1 MVHSRLARL
10 ELALAAS
17 LLLLSACSSSGSA
30 SSGGGGG
37 TTGAPPPDT
46 SAASQTGGSGSAAA
60 TGATTDSSLSGTT
73 ESAGGQQFKG
83 QTLTVASWQSYGA
96 DDPWALKEFE
106 AQTGATV
113 KNVYYTSEDGM
124 LQMLKQ
130 GGLGSID
137 VLLPNLQYVDPAAS
151 QGLIQPIDQSK
162 ITTWGELEPTFT
174 KLDSIRYKGDL
185 YAVPWVQGA
194 TSLAVNP
201 DAVSGEVDSW
211 SILWDPSSKGKVAF
225 FDDPTTA
232 VMTAA
237 LYLGEDP
244 QHPDLDKVR
253 ATLEDLKK
261 NVKLFWSSAD
271 DWNKPYLSG
280 AITMGNLWSGLAGT
294 LNANGHAVK
303 YVFPKEGTII
313 WGDTWAIAKDA
324 PHPDLAYAWINFLT
338 SEQYFKHWIGEP
350 GPNQQLAV
358 PVNGAAVNALSAT
371 DQDKLSA
378 KALINYKGKAAFQ
391 AGVSL
396 DQLKEW
402 TQLWEEVKAG

>member
-1 MVHSRLARL
+1 MVRSRLARL
-10 ELALAAS
+10 VVAVAVGAVTLAA
-17 LLLLSACSSSGSA
+17 CSDSGSSSTDNSGSA
-30 SSGGGGG
+30 GGDK
-37 TTGAPPPDT
+37 PF
-46 SAASQTGGSGSAAA
+46 S
-60 TGATTDSSLSGTT
+60 
-73 ESAGGQQFKG
+73 G

-96 DDPWALKEFE
+96 DDPWAIKEFE
-106 AQTGATV
+106 RQTGATV

-130 GGLGSID
+130 GGIGSID
-137 VLLPNLQYVDPAAS
+137 VLLPNLQYVAPAAS
-151 QGLIQPIDQSK
+151 QGLIEPIDQSK
-162 ITTWGELEPTFT
+162 IKTWDELEPRFT
-174 KLDSIRYKGDL
+174 DLDSIRYDGEL

-201 DAVSGEVDSW
+201 DQVSGDVDSW
-211 SILWDPSSKGKVAF
+211 GILWDESSKGKVAF

-244 QHPDLDKVR
+244 QDPDLDKVR
-253 ATLEDLKK
+253 GALEDLKD
-261 NVKLFWSSAD
+261 NVKVFWSSAD

-280 AITMGNLWSGLAGT
+280 AVTMGNLWSGLAGT
-294 LNANGHAVK
+294 LNANGHPVDFI
-303 YVFPKEGTII
+303 FPREGTII

-324 PHPDLAYAWINFLT
+324 PNPDLAYAWINFLT
-338 SEQYFKHWIGEP
+338 SVEYFKHWIGQP

-358 PVNGAAVNALSAT
+358 PVNGAAVGALSAE

-378 KALINYKGKAAFQ
+378 KALIDFKGKAAFQ
-391 AGVSL
+391 AGISL
-396 DQLKEW
+396 DQLKDW